1 MLLCQW
7 CSCKEPTG
15 SFVLYYCSLL
25 SYKCPGPAKTL
36 RKRRPPNDWTQV
48 FTQADHALVSILL
61 ATGVCRG
68 QEPAPTASPTPVPAQ
83 PATETAAPAVAN
95 TAKPKIYFYRIKQFT
110 GSALEPS
117 VFCDDKELA
126 RMDNGRY
133 FVVTLEPGKHTCR
146 MGDKQTGFE
155 IDMKPGEEYYARITI
170 DMGFLKGRGR
180 LTLLAKE
187 QGAFE
192 LKKVKLLAADKV
204 KDRTLVTG
212 YDGSEKT
219 Q

>member
-1 MLLCQW
+1 
-7 CSCKEPTG
+7 
-15 SFVLYYCSLL
+15 
-25 SYKCPGPAKTL
+25 
-36 RKRRPPNDWTQV
+36 
-48 FTQADHALVSILL
+48 
-61 ATGVCRG
+61 
-68 QEPAPTASPTPVPAQ
+68 
-83 PATETAAPAVAN
+83 
-95 TAKPKIYFYRIKQFT
+95 
-110 GSALEPS
+110 
-117 VFCDDKELA
+117 
-126 RMDNGRY
+126 MDNGRY